1 MYFEFSVLGFY
12 ITTMMFLL
20 NLAITTLS
28 RFNENNKQY
37 LEIPTISVDNNLSKN
52 TINFFAKHN
61 IEKNSK
67 ILVSV
72 SGDMSSM
79 SMLTFLYNWYDVP
92 TNIYV
97 LYFNDNT
104 ALSNIKA
111 KNLSELCIEKTMV
124 FFDYSLPD
132 HNDILQKDMH
142 KFNKTFFTEGYE
154 NLCEKLDTYNII
166 QCQNMNDTCC
176 NIFHH
181 IFSGTD
187 MTDYNEEFY
196 NLVDFPEVTI
206 YKPYFKVDYDTIL
219 SHVDEFNIPFFDYV
233 NKQFNKK
240 HSIIEFTNIIEGYYP
255 YWKENLYHV
264 YRTNVGFDRIVKNRF
279 EDIEKISCHVEKFK
293 NGFVYKCPNEFIP
306 IQFFMKVMKEHMTES
321 NCMDDY
327 IRENFSNNMAK
338 IFFMFNTDDIE
349 VSGSFSDN
357 IYYHYYNNVITVYNR
372 TEIQKYLETI
382 KLSYSECESDS
393 ESASESIEEDINILT
408 LKDLFDCNYENLTFN
423 DTNINNHILNNF
435 DV

>member
-1 MYFEFSVLGFY
+1 MYFELSVLGFY

-20 NLAITTLS
+20 HLAMSTLS
-28 RFNENNKQY
+28 RFNEKNKQY
-37 LEIPTISVDNNLSKN
+37 LEIPQINLDNDFSKN
-52 TINFFAKHN
+52 TIDFFTKHN

-67 ILVSV
+67 VLVSI

-97 LYFNDNT
+97 VYFNDNT
-104 ALSNIKA
+104 AVSNIKA
-111 KNLSELCIEKTMV
+111 NNINEICIEKSMI

-142 KFNKTFFTEGYE
+142 KFNKTFFTEGYQ
-154 NLCEKLDTYNII
+154 NLCEKIGTPNII

-187 MTDYNEEFY
+187 MTNYNEEFY
-196 NLVDFPEVTI
+196 SLEDSNVTI

-219 SHVDEFNIPFFDYV
+219 SQADEFNIPFFDYI
-233 NKQFNKK
+233 NKPFDKK
-240 HSIIEFTNIIEGYYP
+240 HSIIEFTNTIEGYYP

-264 YRTNVGFDRIVKNRF
+264 YRTNVGFDRILKTRF
-279 EDIEKISCHVEKFK
+279 EDMEKLSCHVEKYK

-306 IQFFMKVMKEHMTES
+306 VQFFMKVMKEHMTES
-321 NCMDDY
+321 NCTDEY
-327 IRENFSNNMAK
+327 VTNNFTNNIAK

-349 VSGSFSDN
+349 IAGSFSDN
-357 IYYHYYNNVITVYNR
+357 IYYYYHNNVITVFNR

-382 KLSYSECESDS
+382 KLSNSVSESDS
-393 ESASESIEEDINILT
+393 DNESTEDADINILT
-408 LKDLFDCNYENLTFN
+408 IKDLFDCNYENLTFSDSDVN
-423 DTNINNHILNNF
+423 SFILNTFN
-435 DV
+435 V